1 LKGVRYPSSMYFNNS
16 SLRMAHKYGAS
27 KEAFDKATQIMCTEV
42 SIPVSHRYNAR
53 HGEKDLHHSLMAL
66 SISNGYAESGMKR
79 LAMEA
84 SSLDVPSGS
93 WVRDAVERVQESRMT
108 VMLNDALQSTLDQV
122 KHFGVFATP
131 VIAGLDKHKVP
142 RYDATIDRGY
152 LTRGKYGRG
161 TTTYETYATLQC
173 VEEGRRAQVACEHVG
188 LFDENADL
196 ISKLLTNAKMDGIDI
211 SLLLL
216 DREFFSCAVIN
227 GLKRLRQPFLMPC
240 RLTKGVKQALIEY
253 AQGTRK
259 PVSGHAIRGY
269 RGDQQQEAS
278 FTIVILPKRGCG
290 KESDPLKKYIPF
302 ATNIHIGKIL
312 WNVSRL
318 SKDYRLRWGIETGY
332 NAIEQ
337 FRARTTSRN
346 HSLRLLYFYY
356 AMILYNAWLLANLTL
371 ARSICKH
378 LKNPII
384 TVQVLKAVFGRTI
397 IKSIS
402 KG

>member
-1 LKGVRYPSSMYFNNS
+1 
-16 SLRMAHKYGAS
+16 MAHEYSAS
-27 KEAFDKATQIMCTEV
+27 KDAFDKATQIMCTEV
-42 SIPVSHRYNAR
+42 SIPVSHRYNAKY
-53 HGEKDLHHSLMAL
+53 GERDLHHALMAL

-79 LAMEA
+79 LTVEA

-93 WVRDAVERVQESRMT
+93 WVRDAVEKVQESRMT
-108 VMLNDALQSTLDQV
+108 IMLQDALQSTLDQV
-122 KHFGVFATP
+122 KPFGVFTTP
-131 VIAGLDKHKVP
+131 VVAGLDKHKVP

-152 LTRGKYGRG
+152 LTRGKYERG

-188 LFDENADL
+188 LFDENTEL
-196 ISKLLTNAKMDGIDI
+196 IDRLLTSAKLEEIDL

-216 DREFFSCAVIN
+216 DREFFACTVIN
-227 GLKRLRQPFLMPC
+227 RLKRLRQIFLMPC
-240 RLTKGVKQALIEY
+240 RLTKGVKQALREY

-259 PVSGHAIRGY
+259 SISSHVIRGY
-269 RGDQQQEAS
+269 GGDGGDQPQKEAS
-278 FTIVILPKRGCG
+278 FTLVILPKRGCE
-290 KESDPLKKYIPF
+290 KELDPLKRYIPF
-302 ATNIHIGKIL
+302 ATNIQIGKIL
-312 WNVSRL
+312 WNIRRL
-318 SKDYRLRWGIETGY
+318 SRDYRLRWGIETGY
-332 NAIEQ
+332 NGVEQ

-378 LKNPII
+378 LKDPII
-384 TVQVLKAVFGRTI
+384 TVQMLKAVFSRTI
-397 IKSIS
+397 IESIG

>member
-1 LKGVRYPSSMYFNNS
+1 
-16 SLRMAHKYGAS
+16 MAHKYGAS
-27 KEAFDKATQIMCTEV
+27 KEAFDKVTQIMCTEV

-53 HGEKDLHHSLMAL
+53 LGENDLHHALMAL
-66 SISNGYAESGMKR
+66 SISNGYAESGMRR

-93 WVRDAVERVQESRMT
+93 WIRDAVEKVKESKMT
-108 VMLNDALQSTLDQV
+108 IMLNDALQSTLDRV
-122 KHFGVFATP
+122 KPFGVFATP
-131 VIAGLDKHKVP
+131 VTAGLDKHKIP
-142 RYDATIDRGY
+142 RYDSTTDRGH
-152 LTRGKYGRG
+152 LTRGKYERG
-161 TTTYETYATLQC
+161 TTIYETYATLQC
-173 VEEGRRAQVACEHVG
+173 VEEGRRAQVACEHVR
-188 LFDENADL
+188 LFDENTEL
-196 ISKLLTNAKMDGIDI
+196 ISRLLTNAKLEEIDI

-227 GLKRLRQPFLMPC
+227 GLKKLRQIFLMPC
-240 RLTKGVKQALIEY
+240 RLTKGVKQALTEY

-259 PVSGHAIRGY
+259 PVSNHAIRGC
-269 RGDQQQEAS
+269 RAEKEEAS
-278 FTIVILPKRGCG
+278 FTLVILPKRGCE
-290 KESDPLKKYIPF
+290 KENDPLKRYTPF

-312 WNVSRL
+312 WNISRL

-371 ARSICKH
+371 ARSIYKH

-397 IKSIS
+397 IKSIG